1 MLCPS
6 CSTELPADAGF
17 CVKCGAAV
25 GGGQAAAAP
34 AVAPAERL
42 RAASS
47 AAAANSEP
55 EVTLWHGSYSPKAM
69 YGSWLLAALATVA
82 AVIASAASSYLPVVM
97 LVAWGLVAAYWLWL
111 IGYFVITRL
120 SVDYT
125 LTNQRLIHKTGI
137 LRQVTNRLEVIDVD
151 DVTFEQGIIERLF
164 GVGTIRLLSSDV
176 SDPKL
181 TLRGIDDVQNVAT
194 LIDNARREERRKRG
208 LYMESV

>member
-1 MLCPS
+1 
-6 CSTELPADAGF
+6 
-17 CVKCGAAV
+17 V
-25 GGGQAAAAP
+25 GGGPATPAATP
-34 AVAPAERL
+34 ADRL

-47 AAAANSEP
+47 AAAANNEA

-69 YGSWLLAALATVA
+69 YGSWALATLATVA
-82 AVIASAASSYLPVVM
+82 ALIASVAVSYMPVVP
-97 LVAWGLVAAYWLWL
+97 LVAFGLVGAYWLWL
-111 IGYFVITRL
+111 VAYLVIARL

-125 LTNQRLIHKTGI
+125 LTNQRFIHKTGL
-137 LRQVTNRLEVIDVD
+137 LRQVTNRLEVIDID
-151 DVTFEQGIIERLF
+151 DVTFEQGIFERLF

-181 TLRGIDDVQNVAT
+181 TLRGIDDVHRVAT